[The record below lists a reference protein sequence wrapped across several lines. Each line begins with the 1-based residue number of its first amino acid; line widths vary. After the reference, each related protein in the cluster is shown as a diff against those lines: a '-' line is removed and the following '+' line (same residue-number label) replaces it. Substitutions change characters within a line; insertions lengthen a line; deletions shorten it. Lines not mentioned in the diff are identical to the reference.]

1 MSNTIEQL
9 ELEISANSKSAV
21 EGIDALTQSLEKLKG
36 ATKGGLGLSKVA
48 KETGKLNE
56 SLGKLS
62 NVNNKASGS
71 FTDLYHKMELGVNVI
86 KRVANGLATVIDK
99 SNDYVENLNLFTV
112 SMGAY
117 SDEASSY
124 AETISDA
131 MGIDTSEWIR
141 AQGVFMTM
149 ATGFGVASD
158 RAATMSKN
166 LTQLGYDLASFY
178 NIYIETAMLKLKSGL
193 AGELEPLR
201 AIGYDL
207 SQAKLEATAAA
218 LGITKSVSAM
228 TQAEKAQLRYYAIM
242 TQVTVAQGD
251 MARTLDDPANQLRV
265 LKSQLSMAAREIG
278 NVFIPALNAILPY
291 AIALVKVIGELAS
304 GLASIFGYELPE
316 VDYSGVEAMSG
327 VAEETGDALDDAT
340 DSAKKL
346 KNYMMGFDEL
356 NVLNPNSDT
365 LDSSLGEFQFE
376 LPEYNFTSG
385 LVASEVDKIVGEIQ
399 GALDEIEMIASG
411 ALLGLGAVL
420 TFTGANVPLGV
431 MLMAGGAYSLATQ
444 VALNWGSMEDPVR
457 TTLGVLE
464 GIVGAGLLALGAV
477 IGLTGANAPLGIALF
492 AAGAVSLVSAVALN
506 WESMSGPVS
515 TALGTITG
523 IAGASLL
530 ALGGIIAFSGANVPL
545 GIALM
550 IGGAVSLAT
559 AATLNWESL
568 TESVGACI
576 TTIGTIVGGAALVVG
591 AVLAFT
597 GANVP
602 LGIGLMAVGALTMGT
617 ALALNWEAMS
627 EEVRGVIATI
637 TSIVSVALL
646 GVGAI
651 LAFSGTNIPLGM
663 ALMVGGAVALG
674 TAIAPN
680 WNTLSESVQATIS
693 TVMAIVGAGLLGV
706 GALFAFSGANIPL
719 GIGLMLAGATSL
731 GTAIEL
737 NWNAITEALQGP
749 VGGITALVGG
759 AVLALGAVLAFTG
772 ANIPLGIALM
782 VTGAAALATVVAL
795 NWNTLLDSLQGPV
808 AGIVALVGGAALAL
822 GAVLAFT
829 GAATALG
836 IGLMIGGAASL
847 ATVATLNWNALL
859 DALQGPVGGVTA
871 LVSTAVLALGAVLAF
886 TGAALPL
893 GIALMV
899 AGAAGLVTTATL
911 NWSTITDALQGP
923 VGGITALVGGA
934 LLALGAVLAF
944 TGAGLPLGIALMV
957 AGAASLGTVAALNWN
972 TILDALEGPVG
983 GIVALVGGALL
994 AVGAILAFTGVGIP
1008 LGIGLMLA
1016 GAASLGTVA
1025 ALNWDTITE
1034 AMRGPVG
1041 GIVALLSGA
1050 LLVLGAILLF
1060 TGAGTGLGIGLM
1072 IAGAAGLGTTVAFN
1086 WNFLLDKIKEVWNGI
1101 KNFWN
1106 SKIKPI
1112 FTAQWWLDLAKKC
1125 GNGLIG
1131 GFEAA
1136 INGIIGMFENM
1147 INWVIGGL
1155 NKISFT
1161 MPDWLGGAT
1170 FGINI
1175 SPVSFGRVSIP
1186 RLAEGGFPEEG
1197 QMFIAREA
1205 GPEMVGNIG
1214 RRTAV
1219 VNNEQ
1224 IVASIAGGVAE
1235 ANEEQTLLL
1244 REQNSLLR
1252 ALLEKETGVYLDGKN
1267 LTDSV
1272 EKYQRERGRVL
1283 ITGGVM

>member
-56 SLGKLS
+56 SLDKLS

-71 FTDLYHKMELGVNVI
+71 FTDLYHKMKLGTSII
-86 KRVANGLATVIDK
+86 KRVANGLATVINK
-99 SNDYVENLNLFTV
+99 SNDYVENLNLFSV

-117 SDEASSY
+117 SDEALAY
-124 AETISDA
+124 AETISDV

-158 RAATMSKN
+158 RAAVMSKN

-178 NIYIETAMLKLKSGL
+178 NIDIETAMLKLKSGL

-207 SQAKLEATAAA
+207 SQAKLEATAAT

-242 TQVTVAQGD
+242 TQVTVAHGD

-265 LKSQLSMAAREIG
+265 LKAQLSMAAREIG

-291 AIALVKVIGELAS
+291 AIALVKVIGNLAS

-327 VAEETGDALDDAT
+327 VAEDTSDALDDAT

-356 NVLNPNSDT
+356 NVLNSNSGT
-365 LDSSLGEFQFE
+365 LDNSLGQFEFE
-376 LPEYNFTSG
+376 LPQYNFTSG
-385 LVASEVDKIVGEIQ
+385 LVASEVDKIVGEIES
-399 GALDEIEMIASG
+399 ALDEIEMIVSG
-411 ALLGLGAVL
+411 AILGLGAVL
-420 TFTGANVPLGV
+420 TFTGANIPLGV

-444 VALNWGSMEDPVR
+444 VALNWGCMEDPVKK
-457 TTLGVLE
+457 TIGIIE
-464 GIVGAGLLALGAV
+464 GIVGGGLLALGAI

-506 WESMSGPVS
+506 WGSLSTPVS
-515 TALGTITG
+515 NTLGIIEG
-523 IAGASLL
+523 IVGASLL

-568 TESVGACI
+568 TGGVGSCI
-576 TTIGTIVGGAALVVG
+576 TTIGTVLGGAALVVG

-597 GANVP
+597 GASVP

-617 ALALNWEAMS
+617 ALALNWNAMS
-627 EEVRGVIATI
+627 EEVKGVIATI

-646 GVGAI
+646 GVGAL

-663 ALMVGGAVALG
+663 ALMVGGALALG

-680 WNTLSESVQATIS
+680 WNTLSESVQTTI
-693 TVMAIVGAGLLGV
+693 TTIMTIVGSGMLGM

-719 GIGLMLAGATSL
+719 GIGMMLAGATSL
-731 GTAIEL
+731 GIAASL
-737 NWNAITEALQGP
+737 NWN
-749 VGGITALVGG
+749 
-759 AVLALGAVLAFTG
+759 
-772 ANIPLGIALM
+772 
-782 VTGAAALATVVAL
+782 
-795 NWNTLLDSLQGPV
+795 SL
-808 AGIVALVGGAALAL
+808 IE
-822 GAVLAFT
+822 
-829 GAATALG
+829 
-836 IGLMIGGAASL
+836 S
-847 ATVATLNWNALL
+847 
-859 DALQGPVGGVTA
+859 LQGPVGGVTA
-871 LVSTAVLALGAVLAF
+871 LVGGAVLALGAVLAF

-899 AGAAGLVTTATL
+899 AGAVGLVTVAVV
-911 NWSTITDALQGP
+911 NWNTITKALQGP

-944 TGAGLPLGIALMV
+944 SGAGL
-957 AGAASLGTVAALNWN
+957 
-972 TILDALEGPVG
+972 
-983 GIVALVGGALL
+983 
-994 AVGAILAFTGVGIP
+994 P

-1016 GAASLGTVA
+1016 GAASLGTVV
-1025 ALNWDTITE
+1025 ALNWNTIKE
-1034 AMRGPVG
+1034 ALEGPVG
-1041 GIVALLSGA
+1041 GITALLSAA
-1050 LLVLGAILLF
+1050 LLVLGAVFLF
-1060 TGAGTGLGIGLM
+1060 TGAGTGLGVGLM
-1072 IAGAAGLGTTVAFN
+1072 MAGAVGLGTTVAVN
-1086 WNFLLDKIKEVWNGI
+1086 WNFLLDKIKYVWQCI
-1101 KNFWN
+1101 KNFWKT
-1106 SKIKPI
+1106 SIAPI
-1112 FTAQWWLDLAKKC
+1112 FTLTWWSNLAKSC
-1125 GNGLIG
+1125 ANGLIG
-1131 GFEAA
+1131 GFEAG
-1136 INGIIGMFENM
+1136 INAVISMFETM
-1147 INWVIGGL
+1147 INWIVGAL
-1155 NKISFT
+1155 NKLSFT
-1161 MPDWLGGAT
+1161 IPDKKWVPKNLRGAV
-1170 FGINI
+1170 FGINL
-1175 SPVSFGRVSIP
+1175 PEVSFGRVSIP

-1214 RRTAV
+1214 RKTAV

-1224 IVASIAGGVAE
+1224 IVSSIAGGVAE

-1283 ITGGVM
+1283 ITGGVI